1 MGVYPSFAI
10 IFNLFGFLQ
19 QNALFLGR
27 SMEQGVNN
35 TDG

>member
-19 QNALFLGR
+19 QFCCLTALG
-27 SMEQGVNN
+27 GA
-35 TDG
+35 